1 VVVGTLQGMTMNFTA
16 AYRIFTAL
24 FMLIVT
30 IGLGMTLND
39 FTSVIYVFVPLS
51 LMLVSSFMPFFKQRK
66 LRLILFAA
74 PIVIL
79 YGFGFYPWLTNYQE
93 VADSSSTSTLD
104 FIIIPVWATL
114 YGAGFVVLHEIG
126 LGVARAFDW
135 GR

>member
-1 VVVGTLQGMTMNFTA
+1 MNFTA

-30 IGLGMTLND
+30 IGLGMKLND
-39 FTSVIYVFVPLS
+39 FTSVIYVFVPLL
-51 LMLVSSFMPFFKQRK
+51 LMLGISFMPFFKQRK
-66 LRLILFAA
+66 LRLILFSA
-74 PIVIL
+74 PIVILYGFIL

-93 VADSSSTSTLD
+93 VAVSSSTSTLD

-114 YGAGFVVLHEIG
+114 YGAGFVVLHEIA
-126 LGVARAFDW
+126 LGVARAFNW

>member
-1 VVVGTLQGMTMNFTA
+1 MHFTA

-39 FTSVIYVFVPLS
+39 FSSVIYVFVPLL
-51 LMLVSSFMPFFKQRK
+51 LMLGASFIQFFKARK
-66 LRLILFAA
+66 LRLVLFAA
-74 PIVIL
+74 PIVIF
-79 YGFGFYPWLTNYQE
+79 YSVGFYPWLTNYQE
-93 VADSSSTSTLD
+93 VAASSSTSTLD

-126 LGVARAFDW
+126 LGVARSFDW
-135 GR
+135 GE

>member
-1 VVVGTLQGMTMNFTA
+1 MVVGTLQGMTMNFTA

-39 FTSVIYVFVPLS
+39 FTSVIYVFVPLL
-51 LMLVSSFMPFFKQRK
+51 LMLGNSFMSFFKQRK

-93 VADSSSTSTLD
+93 VAVSSSTSTLD

-114 YGAGFVVLHEIG
+114 YGAGFVVLHEIA
-126 LGVARAFDW
+126 LGVARAFNW

>member
-1 VVVGTLQGMTMNFTA
+1 MHFTA

-39 FTSVIYVFVPLS
+39 FSSVIYVFVPLL
-51 LMLVSSFMPFFKQRK
+51 LMLGASFIQFFKARK
-66 LRLILFAA
+66 LRLVLFAA
-74 PIVIL
+74 PIVIF
-79 YGFGFYPWLTNYQE
+79 YSVGFYPWLTNYQE
-93 VADSSSTSTLD
+93 VAVSSSTSTLD

-114 YGAGFVVLHEIG
+114 YGTGFVVLHEIG
-126 LGVARAFDW
+126 LGVARVLIW

>member
-1 VVVGTLQGMTMNFTA
+1 MHFTA

-39 FTSVIYVFVPLS
+39 FSSVIYVFVPLL
-51 LMLVSSFMPFFKQRK
+51 LMLGASFIPFFKARK
-66 LRLILFAA
+66 LRLVLFAA

-79 YGFGFYPWLTNYQE
+79 YSVGFYPWLTNYQE
-93 VADSSSTSTLD
+93 VAASSSTSTLD

-126 LGVARAFDW
+126 LGVARSFDW
-135 GR
+135 GE